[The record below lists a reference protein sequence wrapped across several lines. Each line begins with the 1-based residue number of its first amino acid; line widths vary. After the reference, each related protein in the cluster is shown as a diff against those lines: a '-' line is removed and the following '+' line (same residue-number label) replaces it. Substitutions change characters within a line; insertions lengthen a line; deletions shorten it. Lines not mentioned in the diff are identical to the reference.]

1 MSIGPFVEVIRRAAA
16 TDPGIANAAR
26 HISTALLRGKN
37 ITAEVLRFGR
47 PSSPNFTAFD
57 AVRWIRRVG
66 DEMRT
71 LIPNRI
77 RFELSAPPEPL
88 QITADEHQLTQL
100 LMNLVLN
107 ARDAIGRQSGDIR
120 VTLTALPERR
130 SIEISVQDTGP
141 GIPDATAEKIFE
153 PLFTTKPNGTG
164 LGLPVSQQIVERHGG
179 EISLSS
185 SEAGTTFRVVFPME
199 Q

>member
-1 MSIGPFVEVIRRAAA
+1 
-16 TDPGIANAAR
+16 
-26 HISTALLRGKN
+26 
-37 ITAEVLRFGR
+37 
-47 PSSPNFTAFD
+47 
-57 AVRWIRRVG
+57 
-66 DEMRT
+66 MRT

>member
-1 MSIGPFVEVIRRAAA
+1 
-16 TDPGIANAAR
+16 
-26 HISTALLRGKN
+26 
-37 ITAEVLRFGR
+37 
-47 PSSPNFTAFD
+47 
-57 AVRWIRRVG
+57 
-66 DEMRT
+66 
-71 LIPNRI
+71 
-77 RFELSAPPEPL
+77 
-88 QITADEHQLTQL
+88 
-100 LMNLVLN
+100 MNLVLN